1 MAKKYGGYTG
11 SPGEINPSKASAPGA
26 WQSPIEVSRQRG
38 LDLWPLVIQGATT
51 EPGMY
56 VYAASTAVA
65 TGLLDAGLDYLI
77 PSGQDVSRTDY
88 ASLFDLFGTFYGV
101 GDSFTTF
108 GLPDLVP
115 DQGERTFKFTTTSG
129 LDNASA
135 VAKGQLPNHTHS
147 VQANPTN
154 TPYPSSPG
162 GGPPGTPGGS
172 FNLTSSY
179 DGTAAGN
186 VPKRMYMT
194 PLLACSTVP
203 VAVGCLFPVL
213 APNQLF
219 VYPLIP
225 PNAIN
230 ASGQELDR
238 PTYAD
243 LFASIGTLYGV
254 GAGSTTFN
262 LADTRG
268 VFISHPYP
276 DILVPSG
283 TAGTSGSGF
292 YYDDFASHAHTW
304 FTRVAGGQ
312 GSGSTPGSQPPVGL
326 PATGSS
332 NIGGTENRPNN
343 VTAVICLV
351 TN

>member
-11 SPGEINPSKASAPGA
+11 SPGEINPTKASAPGA
-26 WQSPIEVSRQRG
+26 WQAPIEVSRQRG
-38 LDLWPLVIQGATT
+38 LDLWPLFIEGATT

-65 TGLLDAGLDYLI
+65 TGLLDAGFDYLI

-88 ASLFDLFGTFYGV
+88 ENLFNVFGTFYGV
-101 GDSFTTF
+101 GDGFTTF

-115 DQGERTFKFTTTSG
+115 NQGERTFKFTTTSG
-129 LDNASA
+129 LSNASA
-135 VAKGQLPNHTHS
+135 IAKGKLPNHTHS
-147 VQANPTN
+147 VQANPSN
-154 TPYPSSPG
+154 SPYPSGNGS
-162 GGPPGTPGGS
+162 PPGTPGGGYT
-172 FNLTSSY
+172 LTTSY

-186 VPKRMYMT
+186 VPKRLYMA

-203 VAVGCLFPVL
+203 VPVGCLFPVL

-219 VYPLIP
+219 AYPLIP
-225 PNAIN
+225 ANAIN

-238 PTYAD
+238 TTYAS
-243 LFASIGTLYGV
+243 LFASIGTLYGS
-254 GAGSTTFN
+254 GDGSTTFN
-262 LADTRG
+262 LPDTRG

-276 DILVPSG
+276 DLLAASG

-304 FTRVAGGQ
+304 NTNITQGQ
-312 GSGSTPGSQPPVGL
+312 GQGFTPGSQPPVTT

-332 NIGGTENRPNN
+332 SIGGTENRPNN
-343 VTAVICLV
+343 FTAVICLV